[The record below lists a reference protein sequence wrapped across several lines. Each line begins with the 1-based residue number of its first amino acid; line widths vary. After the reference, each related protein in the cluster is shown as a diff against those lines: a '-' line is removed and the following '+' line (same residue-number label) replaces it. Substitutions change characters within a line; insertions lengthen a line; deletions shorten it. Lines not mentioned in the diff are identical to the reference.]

1 LPFGVGHDGAIGVW
15 RSVHDFPESRTR
27 ILQHGDPDRFQQP
40 AQSLIVTLAHEVM
53 PLSVDS
59 DHLGDLIVRRRRRA
73 DQYGHSEDT
82 IWVPGGES
90 ELMWCGTTGT
100 NDADGT
106 EFESVQDGRHVVGW
120 LTKSPPR

>member
-1 LPFGVGHDGAIGVW
+1 
-15 RSVHDFPESRTR
+15 
-27 ILQHGDPDRFQQP
+27 
-40 AQSLIVTLAHEVM
+40 
-53 PLSVDS
+53 
-59 DHLGDLIVRRRRRA
+59 
-73 DQYGHSEDT
+73 
-82 IWVPGGES
+82 VPGGES